1 MRKGKK
7 KKWRESEEKRKRVS
21 EWTGKKEEKN
31 KREAEI
37 CYTCE
42 AAS

>member
-7 KKWRESEEKRKRVS
+7 MKWRESEEKRKRVS
-21 EWTGKKEEKN
+21 EWTGKKEEK